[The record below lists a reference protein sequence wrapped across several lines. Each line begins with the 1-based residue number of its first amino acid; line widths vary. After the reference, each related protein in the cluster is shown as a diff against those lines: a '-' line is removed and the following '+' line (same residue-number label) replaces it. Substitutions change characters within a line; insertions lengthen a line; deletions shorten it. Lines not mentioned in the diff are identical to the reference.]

1 MIVRISFTLVNV
13 RVCACVCPSLLACFR
28 CRCAPC
34 SITCAVLTWSFTALF
49 ALVSFQLSFS
59 SFFFLPLFTHV
70 HVAASLCKR
79 SLASLSFLLPVSS
92 FCPFFFRKYSV
103 FSFAR
108 ADGAGGIRY
117 HCNGEANKRNH
128 SRVTPASS
136 SSSTA
141 FSPPQKTILR
151 ER

>member
-1 MIVRISFTLVNV
+1 M
-13 RVCACVCPSLLACFR
+13 CVCVPVSVGLFSLPLRPMFDYV
-28 CRCAPC
+28 RCADVVFYCFAC
-34 SITCAVLTWSFTALF
+34 SCLVSALF
-49 ALVSFQLSFS
+49 FI
-59 SFFFLPLFTHV
+59 FFFSPPFYACARGCL
-70 HVAASLCKR
+70 SLQ
-79 SLASLSFLLPVSS
+79 ALSRFAFLLTARLIVLS
-92 FCPFFFRKYSV
+92 FFFRKYSV